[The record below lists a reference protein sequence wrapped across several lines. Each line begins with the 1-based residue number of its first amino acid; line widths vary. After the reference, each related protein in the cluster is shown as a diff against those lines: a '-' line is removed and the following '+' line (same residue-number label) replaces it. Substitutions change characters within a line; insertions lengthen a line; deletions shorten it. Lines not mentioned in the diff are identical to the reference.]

1 MGKSSPPPK
10 IQQAAP
16 TPTATDPNVQNAR
29 AGRLSQARYS
39 KGFMSTISPSDQ
51 SSGTLG
57 GSSVASGGSNP
68 VGSVSKLG

>member
-16 TPTATDPNVQNAR
+16 TPTAVDPNVQNAR
-29 AGRLSQARYS
+29 AGRLSQARYA

-51 SSGTLG
+51 SSTLG